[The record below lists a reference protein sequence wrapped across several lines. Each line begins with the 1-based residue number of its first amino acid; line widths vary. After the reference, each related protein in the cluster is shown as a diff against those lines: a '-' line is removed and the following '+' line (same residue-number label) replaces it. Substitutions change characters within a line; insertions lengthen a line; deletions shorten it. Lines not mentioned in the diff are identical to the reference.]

1 MSDERWVEIETKLA
15 FQERAIGRLE
25 EAMREQQ
32 KQIDRLKTLVER
44 LKAKSA
50 ADPAED
56 PRDEPPPPHWGGRA
70 GE

>member
-32 KQIDRLKTLVER
+32 KQIDKLRALCER
-44 LKAKSA
+44 LKARSDA
-50 ADPAED
+50 PPDPGNE
-56 PRDEPPPPHWGGRA
+56 PPPHWGGRA

>member
-1 MSDERWVEIETKLA
+1 MSDERWVEIETKLS

-25 EAMREQQ
+25 ESVREQQ
-32 KQIDRLKTLVER
+32 KQIDRLQALCER

-50 ADPAED
+50 SSPDSDPG
-56 PRDEPPPPHWGGRA
+56 DERPPHWGGRA